1 MYFGVQMI
9 SGRIELLLLRVT
21 TLSDS
26 IIGEISSVGLLEYEE
41 LVEEGST
48 HYIQ

>member
-1 MYFGVQMI
+1 MI

-26 IIGEISSVGLLEYEE
+26 IIGEISVGLLEYEE
-41 LVEEGST
+41 VVEEGST